1 MKCFTSPPL
10 LKTLSLLGVLATSWA
25 ASVAAEETTPATG
38 VVPETQEPFPL
49 EHIVP
54 NMKGTTYTVL
64 QGTKIVPVET
74 IILGVEKNGLGPGLD
89 MVIGKLVDPKTEL
102 TNAVHGMS
110 GSPMYAVDP
119 TDGKLKLVGAL
130 SRRIAFFEK
139 DGHCGFTPI
148 QDMLAVDKHVRQG
161 MGAKQAE
168 ASTPSSPAAAKGLAG
183 LNSKFRPMAVP
194 LTISGG
200 SAELWETLAKEMG
213 LPDDLFVVTP
223 GGGQKPELALEAKD
237 LVPGSPVAA
246 VLMTGDVGIAGTGTL
261 TWREGDRVLGFG
273 HPMFGFGESGLPM
286 ATAEIITTIPS
297 YAMPFKLSN
306 TGKIVGTVSEDRWS
320 AIGGLVGPKPKMYPY
335 RIERTH
341 DGEPRPVIQGEFY
354 PHELLSPMLFSIA
367 FFQSLMINDDMSRT
381 QEIKIQGELT
391 FANAPPLKLDNFI
404 AAENNAGMW
413 AASQFMSP
421 LRQLYLQNEEKLEA
435 TGLNLKIETTEKP
448 IAYWIESIMS
458 DKKTYE
464 PGEKVK
470 VYAEVRREYGSRE
483 LKTFEFTLP
492 ENIRRGRVYLALGSS
507 SVLDSLRLSRLLR
520 QAKTVSEQID
530 VFNQR
535 RLDNQLVLQVSTN
548 ASGLLLDD
556 QELPSLPASA
566 RMLLAGA
573 NTSDPPPSLREQIW
587 LEQTQPLDGQING
600 LQHLVIQIEP

>member
-1 MKCFTSPPL
+1 MKFFASFPL
-10 LKTLSLLGVLATSWA
+10 LQAL
-25 ASVAAEETTPATG
+25 SVAAVLASPAWAEDVTTPATG

-54 NMKGTTYTVL
+54 NMEGTTYTVL
-64 QGTKIVPVET
+64 QGTKIVPVKT

-119 TDGKLKLVGAL
+119 TDGRLKMVGAL

-148 QDMLAVDKHVRQG
+148 KDMLEVDKHVRKSMKGQT
-161 MGAKQAE
+161 
-168 ASTPSSPAAAKGLAG
+168 ASASPAAAAKGLAG

-200 SAELWETLAKEMG
+200 SAELWTTLAKEMG

-261 TWREGDRVLGFG
+261 TWREGDRILGFG

-297 YAMPFKLSN
+297 YIMPFKLSN
-306 TGKIVGTVSEDRWS
+306 TGKIVGTVSQDRWS
-320 AIGGLVGPKPKMYPY
+320 AIGGTVGPKPTMYPY
-335 RIERTH
+335 RFERKH
-341 DGEPRPVIQGEFY
+341 DGEPRPVIEGEFY
-354 PHELLSPMLFSIA
+354 PHELLSPMLFSMA
-367 FFQSLMINDDMSRT
+367 FMQSLMINDDMSRT
-381 QEIKIQGELT
+381 LEIKLEGEMT
-391 FANAPPLKLDNFI
+391 FANAPTLKLDNFI
-404 AAENNAGMW
+404 AAESGAVSW
-413 AASQFMSP
+413 AAIQFMRP
-421 LRQLYLQNEEKLEA
+421 LMQLYMQNEEKLVA
-435 TGLNLKIETTEKP
+435 TGLTLKIETTEKP
-448 IAYWIESIMS
+448 TVYRLESIMT

-464 PGEKVK
+464 PGETVK
-470 VYAEVRREYGSRE
+470 VYAEVREEYGSRE

-492 ENIRRGRVYLALGSS
+492 ENLRRGRVDLSLGSS
-507 SVLDSLRLSRLLR
+507 SALDSTRLYRLMR
-520 QAKTVSEQID
+520 EARTVTERVQALNE
-530 VFNQR
+530 R
-535 RLDNQLVLQVSTN
+535 RLDNQLVLQVSTR
-548 ASGLLLDD
+548 ASGLMLDD
-556 QELPSLPASA
+556 QEMPSLPASA

-573 NTSDPPPSLREQIW
+573 NTSDQPPSLSKQVW
-587 LEQTQPLDGQING
+587 LEQTQPLEGQVHG
-600 LQHLVIQIEP
+600 LQRLSIEIEP

>member
-1 MKCFTSPPL
+1 MDRLTMKCFASLPL
-10 LKTLSLLGVLATSWA
+10 FRALSLMGVLAFPA
-25 ASVAAEETTPATG
+25 MAEETTPATG

-110 GSPMYAVDP
+110 GSPLYAVDP
-119 TDGKLKLVGAL
+119 TDGKLKMVGAL

-148 QDMLAVDKHVRQG
+148 KDMLAVDKHVRQG
-161 MGAKQAE
+161 MGKQTV
-168 ASTPSSPAAAKGLAG
+168 SNSPAAAAKGLAG
-183 LNSKFRPMAVP
+183 LKSKYRPMAVP

-200 SAELWETLAKEMG
+200 SAGLWEALAKEMG

-306 TGKIVGTVSEDRWS
+306 TGKIVGTVSQDRWS
-320 AIGGLVGPKPKMYPY
+320 AIGGLVGPKPTMYPY
-335 RIERTH
+335 RIERMH
-341 DGEPRPVIQGEFY
+341 DGESRPVIQGEFF
-354 PHELLSPMLFSIA
+354 PHEFLSPLLLSMAFS
-367 FFQSLMINDDMSRT
+367 QSLMVNDDMSRT
-381 QEIKIQGELT
+381 LEISIQGELT
-391 FANAPPLKLDNFI
+391 FANAPTLKLDNFI
-404 AAENNAGMW
+404 AAESGATFW
-413 AASQFMSP
+413 ASIQFMMP
-421 LRQLYLQNEEKLEA
+421 LMQLYNQNEEKLVA

-448 IAYWIESIMS
+448 IAYRIESILT
-458 DKKTYE
+458 DKKKYE
-464 PGEKVK
+464 PGETVK
-470 VYAEVRREYGSRE
+470 VYAEVRKEYGDRE
-483 LKTFEFTLP
+483 LKTFEFELP
-492 ENIRRGRVYLALGSS
+492 ENLRRGRVDLALGNAST
-507 SVLDSLRLSRLLR
+507 LDRSRLVRLMG
-520 QAKTVSEQID
+520 QAKTVAER
-530 VFNQR
+530 VNALNER
-535 RLDNQLVLQVSTN
+535 RLDNQLLLQVSTP
-548 ASGLLLDD
+548 AAGLMLDD
-556 QELPSLPASA
+556 QEMPSLPASA

-573 NTSDPPPSLREQIW
+573 NTSDQPLTLNKQIW
-587 LEQTQPLDGQING
+587 LEQTQPLDGQISG
-600 LQHLVIQIEP
+600 LQRLSIEIEP